1 MPGFAAQLDKL
12 GIRKKRS
19 KDGYL
24 LIARFSSR
32 DTEIHWKT
40 YTGASNVIFFSEKKV
55 NFKKTISANSSKVLW
70 ILSWGIL
77 PIQAFMA
84 PLN

>member
-40 YTGASNVIFFSEKKV
+40 YTGASNVIFFFRKK
-55 NFKKTISANSSKVLW
+55 S
-70 ILSWGIL
+70 
-77 PIQAFMA
+77 
-84 PLN
+84 

>member
-40 YTGASNVIFFSEKKV
+40 YTGASNVIFFSEKKLTSRRL
-55 NFKKTISANSSKVLW
+55 FQQIAQKFCES
-70 ILSWGIL
+70 
-77 PIQAFMA
+77 
-84 PLN
+84 